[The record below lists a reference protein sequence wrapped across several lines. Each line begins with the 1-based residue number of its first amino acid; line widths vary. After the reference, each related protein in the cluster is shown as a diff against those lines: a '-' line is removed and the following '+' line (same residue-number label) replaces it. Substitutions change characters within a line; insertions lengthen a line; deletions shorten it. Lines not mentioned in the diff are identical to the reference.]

1 MSYVLCIMY
10 DVLLSQLLISGG
22 GVLAVWG
29 ADPLLVISTI
39 GHSSAQTA
47 HDIASAA
54 AAYRSRG

>member
-1 MSYVLCIMY
+1 MY